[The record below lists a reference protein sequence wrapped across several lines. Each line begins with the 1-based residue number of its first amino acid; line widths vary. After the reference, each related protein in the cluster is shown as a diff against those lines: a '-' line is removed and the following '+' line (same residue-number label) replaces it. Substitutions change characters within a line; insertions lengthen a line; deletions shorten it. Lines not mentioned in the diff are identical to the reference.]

1 MISFPGTLGDSRAWV
16 SGTTGSIEACLR
28 VGGNSPCLKLEATCQ
43 PHHLHLREHGGL
55 SRNSLEKAVRQSPS
69 FDSAAQ
75 LVLFG
80 GHGGIGYQ
88 RKAFNDVW
96 TLNLDSFRW
105 AELTCHGNPPAPRSG
120 HASFQKDG
128 FVFVFG
134 GWNGESQFNDLFML
148 DVENK
153 DWSDLDLSWSVP
165 RWNMASQLVEA
176 IPSWRVFVF
185 GGSAD
190 RMGEGRTM
198 GSFDRKLGVLD
209 LGDDRKWLTPVPEE
223 KSKAERPHGREHTAL
238 CYDAEESRLIMYGG
252 WANKWLD
259 DCWQINVA
267 SIVGPPYAIVQVDPP
282 LGPVSGSQKVKISG
296 IGFLSVPGA
305 AVVRFSAA
313 GGRFSVEAQGTV
325 VDDELV
331 ECLTPRVE
339 GSIGPRECEVRV
351 SIGVKDFT
359 TTVADYHYFLNT
371 IPDMSLCYGPGLL
384 VDQQAEATTRF
395 MIQARNQLGENRKS
409 GRDDWVI
416 QINHVY
422 INDKGKALCSRSV
435 DGSGPP
441 ASTCQESLR
450 ELPHEVI
457 DFDNGQPLA

>member
-1 MISFPGTLGDSRAWV
+1 
-16 SGTTGSIEACLR
+16 
-28 VGGNSPCLKLEATCQ
+28 
-43 PHHLHLREHGGL
+43 
-55 SRNSLEKAVRQSPS
+55 
-69 FDSAAQ
+69 
-75 LVLFG
+75 
-80 GHGGIGYQ
+80 
-88 RKAFNDVW
+88 
-96 TLNLDSFRW
+96 
-105 AELTCHGNPPAPRSG
+105 
-120 HASFQKDG
+120 
-128 FVFVFG
+128 
-134 GWNGESQFNDLFML
+134 
-148 DVENK
+148 
-153 DWSDLDLSWSVP
+153 
-165 RWNMASQLVEA
+165 
-176 IPSWRVFVF
+176 
-185 GGSAD
+185 
-190 RMGEGRTM
+190 M

-313 GGRFSVEAQGTV
+313 GGRLSVEAQGTV

-395 MIQARNQLGENRKS
+395 MIQARNQLGENS
-409 GRDDWVI
+409 SLSQNVGGVTSSYRDLHRGLHLDVLAFLTKESPEETNGLTWPFCPHCSPLQNTSACHRQVI

-422 INDKGKALCSRSV
+422 INDKGKAFCSRSV
-435 DGSGPP
+435 QCHGP
-441 ASTCQESLR
+441 ASHARSRCGSC
-450 ELPHEVI
+450 HMK
-457 DFDNGQPLA
+457 